1 MKILS
6 RYVLREILT
15 SSFLA
20 TALATFVIFLQ
31 GIGRLFALL
40 VRSAKGPAV
49 LELFAL
55 SLPPV
60 LLLSIPF
67 GVLVGILVGL
77 GRLSSDNEL
86 IAMRSGGISTRI
98 VVAPVLA
105 FAFAA
110 MLLSGAC
117 AVWLNPLAIRA
128 EYKILNAV
136 AAAQLTA
143 DVEPRVFEDQFTNDN
158 TVLYVEDVRSEA
170 GPVVVWNGVFIAD
183 LTPPADRK
191 TGLKDSSGGPR
202 VTVAREALAVPDI
215 AHNRIQLTLR
225 DYGMHEAP
233 YHSMAPRGAQVL
245 QAQPHEQQR
254 AKPFSEMLTRELIRF
269 ARTSPVNTQDS
280 IDARIELHRRFAL
293 PFACLMLA
301 MVGIPLG
308 ASSRKGGRS
317 AGYIW
322 AIFLAFFCYYLAY
335 ISLTSLARSHSL
347 SVELASWLPNAG
359 FGIAGILMI
368 ARMENPGDRDLI
380 AKLRRAVAAKFAS
393 ISFKSSWFKSVFRA
407 SISRRVVPLLGRESA
422 GARGLKFV
430 LFQLLDSY
438 VLSNFFFYF
447 AITLFCFVAMT
458 QVFTFFNLLGDIVK
472 NRIPMSHVVQYHLFL
487 TPKLVYDT
495 LPIAVLVSILATFGV
510 MTKNN
515 EVTAFKACG
524 ISVRRLGLPV
534 LLVSGLLSVGLFAV
548 DYSYIP
554 QANQIQDAL
563 LNEIKG
569 RPAQTYLHPERRWI
583 IHEYRIFY
591 FKYFDPSEK
600 LMVEPY
606 VFELDPKSFR
616 VVRQVSASRAR
627 WQQNINAWVW
637 EQGVARDLCGVDEC
651 KVQNFTATTFDE
663 IAETPDDF
671 LKEVKQDKQM
681 NYIELARYMND
692 LQESGFDTVKL
703 HVQYYKKFAVPVFA
717 LIMALISVP
726 FGFLVGNRGAM
737 TGVGVGIALAMAY
750 LATGLLFDQ
759 FGNVNLLPA
768 VVAAWA
774 PDVLFSVAGL
784 YLMLRMRS

>member
-6 RYVLREILT
+6 RYVFREILT

-31 GIGRLFALL
+31 GIGKLFELL
-40 VRSAKGPAV
+40 VHSAKGPAV

-55 SLPPV
+55 ALPPI
-60 LLLSIPF
+60 LLLSMPF

-77 GRLSSDNEL
+77 GRLSSDNEM
-86 IAMRSGGISTRI
+86 IAMRSAGVSTRI
-98 VVAPVLA
+98 VVAPVLS
-105 FAFAA
+105 FAFVA

-128 EYKILNAV
+128 EYRILNTV

-158 TVLYVEDVRSEA
+158 TVLYVDDVKSEN
-170 GPVVVWNGVFIAD
+170 GPVAVWTGVFIAD
-183 LTPPADRK
+183 LTPPGERK
-191 TGLKDSSGGPR
+191 TGVKDAQPGPR
-202 VTVAREALAVPDI
+202 VTVAREALVVPDVKN
-215 AHNRIQLTLR
+215 NRLQLTLR
-225 DYGMHEAP
+225 DMGVHASP
-233 YHSMAPRGAQVL
+233 YHEIAPSGATVL
-245 QAQPHEQQR
+245 QAEPTKQQK
-254 AKPFSEMLTRELIRF
+254 AKPYSEMLTKELLAFIR
-269 ARTSPVNTQDS
+269 RTPKSTQDGTDS
-280 IDARIELHRRFAL
+280 RIELHRRFAL
-293 PFACLMLA
+293 PVACFMLA
-301 MVGIPLG
+301 IVGIPLG

-317 AGYIW
+317 AGYVW
-322 AIFLAFFCYYLAY
+322 AIFLAFFCYYLSY
-335 ISLTSLARSHSL
+335 ITLTSLARSHSL

-359 FGIAGILMI
+359 FLVVGIVMI
-368 ARMENPGDRDLI
+368 ARMESPGDRDWFGNVRQAI
-380 AKLRRAVAAKFAS
+380 AAWVSRIPDRVS
-393 ISFKSSWFKSVFRA
+393 IK
-407 SISRRVVPLLGRESA
+407 RESVGTGVIKLA
-422 GARGLKFV
+422 V
-430 LFQLLDSY
+430 FQILDSY
-438 VLSNFFFYF
+438 VLSSFLFYF
-447 AITLFCFVAMT
+447 AVTLFCLVTMV
-458 QVFTFFNLLGDIVK
+458 QVFTFFDLLGDIVK
-472 NRIPMSHVVQYHLFL
+472 NNIPMSHVVKYHVYL
-487 TPKLVYDT
+487 TPNLIYST

-534 LLVSGLLSVGLFAV
+534 LLMSAALSALLFAF

-554 QANQIQDAL
+554 QANQIQDAI

-569 RPAQTYLHPERRWI
+569 RPVQTYLHPERKWI
-583 IHEYRIFY
+583 IHDYRIFY
-591 FKYFDPSEK
+591 FKYFDTSEK

-606 VFELDPKSFR
+606 VFELDPKSFH
-616 VVRQVSASRAR
+616 VVRELSAGRAR

-637 EQGVARDLCGVDEC
+637 EQGSARDICGVDEC
-651 KVQNFTATTFDE
+651 KVQTFTATTFPE
-663 IAETPDDF
+663 ISETPDDF

-681 NYIELARYMND
+681 NYFELSRYIAS
-692 LQESGFDTVKL
+692 LQQSGFDTVKL

-737 TGVGVGIALAMAY
+737 TGIGVGMAVAMTY

-774 PDVLFSVAGL
+774 PDALFSVAGL

>member
-6 RYVLREILT
+6 RYVFREILT

-20 TALATFVIFLQ
+20 AALATFVIFLQ
-31 GIGRLFALL
+31 GIPKLFALL

-55 SLPPV
+55 SMPPI
-60 LLLSIPF
+60 LLLSMPF

-77 GRLSSDNEL
+77 GRLSSDNEM
-86 IAMRSGGISTRI
+86 IAMRSAGVSSRI
-98 VVAPVLA
+98 VVAPVLT
-105 FAFAA
+105 FAFMA
-110 MLLSGAC
+110 MLLSGAF
-117 AVWLNPLAIRA
+117 AVWLNPLAIKA

-158 TVLYVEDVRSEA
+158 TVLYVNDVKAEN
-170 GPVVVWNGVFIAD
+170 GPVAVWTGVFIAD
-183 LTPPADRK
+183 LTPPAERK
-191 TGLKDSSGGPR
+191 TGLKDAQAGPK
-202 VTVAREALAVPDI
+202 VTVAREALVVPDVK
-215 AHNRIQLTLR
+215 NDRLQLTLR
-225 DYGMHEAP
+225 DMGTHASP
-233 YHSMAPRGAQVL
+233 YHEIAPTGATALKQEPSKK
-245 QAQPHEQQR
+245 QE
-254 AKPFSEMLTRELIRF
+254 AKPYSEMFTNELRRF
-269 ARTSPVNTQDS
+269 VRQTPKSTQEGTDS
-280 IDARIELHRRFAL
+280 RIELHRRFAL
-293 PFACLMLA
+293 PVACFMLA

-308 ASSRKGGRS
+308 ASSRRGGRS

-322 AIFLAFFCYYLAY
+322 AIFLAFFCYYLSY
-335 ISLTSLARSHSL
+335 ITLTSLARSRSIP
-347 SVELASWLPNAG
+347 VELASWLPNAG
-359 FGIAGILMI
+359 FAIAGIVMI
-368 ARMENPGDRDLI
+368 ARMESPGDRDWLG
-380 AKLRRAVAAKFAS
+380 ALRQTITAWFRALSNKVAIRRESVAARS
-393 ISFKSSWFKSVFRA
+393 IKLA
-407 SISRRVVPLLGRESA
+407 
-422 GARGLKFV
+422 
-430 LFQLLDSY
+430 LFQILDSY
-438 VLSNFFFYF
+438 VLSNFIFYF
-447 AITLFCFVAMT
+447 LVTLFCLVTMS
-458 QVFTFFNLLGDIVK
+458 QVYTFFELLGDIVK
-472 NRIPMSHVVQYHLFL
+472 NNVPMSHVLKYHVYL
-487 TPKLVYDT
+487 TPSLIYTT

-534 LLVSGLLSVGLFAV
+534 LLMSCGLSALVFAF

-569 RPAQTYLHPERRWI
+569 RPTQTYLHPERKWI
-583 IHEYRIFY
+583 KHDYRIFY
-591 FKYFDPSEK
+591 FKYFDTAER

-606 VFELDPKSFR
+606 VFELDPKSFQL
-616 VVRQVSASRAR
+616 VREISASRAR

-637 EQGVARDLCGVDEC
+637 EQGAAKDICGVDEC
-651 KVQNFTATTFDE
+651 KVQNFTVTTFPE
-663 IAETPDDF
+663 ITETPDDF
-671 LKEVKQDKQM
+671 LKYVKQDKQM
-681 NYIELARYMND
+681 NYVELASYIKS

-737 TGVGVGIALAMAY
+737 TGIGVGMGVAMAY
-750 LATGLLFDQ
+750 LAIGLLFDQ

-768 VVAAWA
+768 AVAAWS
-774 PDVLFSVAGL
+774 PDALFSVAGL

>member
-6 RYVLREILT
+6 RYVFREILA

-31 GIGRLFALL
+31 GIGKLFELL
-40 VRSAKGPAV
+40 VRSAKGPTV
-49 LELFAL
+49 LELFGL
-55 SLPPV
+55 SLPPI
-60 LLLSIPF
+60 LLLSMPF

-77 GRLSSDNEL
+77 GRLSSDNEV
-86 IAMRSGGISTRI
+86 IAMRSAGVSSRI
-98 VVAPVLA
+98 VVAPVLS

-110 MLLSGAC
+110 MLLSGVF

-128 EYKILNAV
+128 EYKILNTV

-158 TVLYVEDVRSEA
+158 TVLYVNDVKSEN
-170 GPVVVWNGVFIAD
+170 GPVAVWTGVFIAD
-183 LTPPADRK
+183 LTPPAERK
-191 TGLKDSSGGPR
+191 TGVKDARPGPR
-202 VTVAREALAVPDI
+202 VTVAREALVVPDVKN
-215 AHNRIQLTLR
+215 NRLQLTLK
-225 DYGMHEAP
+225 DMGIHASP
-233 YHSMAPRGAQVL
+233 YHEIAPSGATAL
-245 QAQPHEQQR
+245 QAEPTKQQQ
-254 AKPFSEMLTRELIRF
+254 AKPYQEMFTNELRAFIR
-269 ARTSPVNTQDS
+269 RTPGNTQDGT
-280 IDARIELHRRFAL
+280 DARIELHRRFAL
-293 PFACLMLA
+293 PVACFMLA

-317 AGYIW
+317 AGYVW
-322 AIFLAFFCYYLAY
+322 AIFLAFFCYYLTY
-335 ISLTSLARSHSL
+335 ITLTSLARSHSM

-359 FGIAGILMI
+359 FAIAGIVMI
-368 ARMENPGDRDLI
+368 ARMESPGDRDWFGSIRQTI
-380 AKLRRAVAAKFAS
+380 AAWVSGIPDKVSIKREAVGAAGIKLA
-393 ISFKSSWFKSVFRA
+393 
-407 SISRRVVPLLGRESA
+407 
-422 GARGLKFV
+422 
-430 LFQLLDSY
+430 LFQILDSY
-438 VLSNFFFYF
+438 VLSNFLFYF
-447 AITLFCFVAMT
+447 AVTLFCLVTMS
-458 QVFTFFNLLGDIVK
+458 QVFIFFDLLGDVVK
-472 NRIPMSHVVQYHLFL
+472 NHIPMSHVVKYHVYL
-487 TPKLVYDT
+487 TPSLIYTT

-524 ISVRRLGLPV
+524 ISVRRLGVPV
-534 LLVSGLLSVGLFAV
+534 LLMSGALSALLFAF

-554 QANQIQDAL
+554 QANQIQDAI

-569 RPAQTYLHPERRWI
+569 RPVQTYLHPERKWI
-583 IHEYRIFY
+583 IHDYRIFY

-600 LMVEPY
+600 LMIEPY
-606 VFELDPKSFR
+606 VFELDPKSFH
-616 VVRQVSASRAR
+616 VVRELSANRAR

-637 EQGVARDLCGVDEC
+637 EQGQATNLCGVDEC
-651 KVQNFTATTFDE
+651 KVQTFTATTFPE
-663 IAETPDDF
+663 VTETPDDF

-681 NYIELARYMND
+681 NYAELDTYIKE
-692 LQESGFDTVKL
+692 LQETGFDTVKL

-737 TGVGVGIALAMAY
+737 TGIGVGMAVAMTY

-759 FGNVNLLPA
+759 FGNVNLLPPM
-768 VVAAWA
+768 VAAWA
-774 PDVLFSVAGL
+774 PDTVFSVAGL

>member
-6 RYVLREILT
+6 RYVFREILT

-31 GIGRLFALL
+31 GIPKLFALL

-49 LELFAL
+49 IELFAL
-55 SLPPV
+55 SMPPI
-60 LLLSIPF
+60 LLLSMPF

-77 GRLSSDNEL
+77 GRLSSDNEM
-86 IAMRSGGISTRI
+86 IAMRSAGVSSRI
-98 VVAPVLA
+98 VVAPVLT
-105 FAFAA
+105 FAFGA
-110 MLLSGAC
+110 MLLSGIF

-158 TVLYVEDVRSEA
+158 TVLYVNDVKTEN
-170 GPVVVWNGVFIAD
+170 GPVAVWTGVFIAD
-183 LTPPADRK
+183 LTPPAERK
-191 TGLKDSSGGPR
+191 TGLKDAQGGPR
-202 VTVAREALAVPDI
+202 VTVAREALVVPDVK
-215 AHNRIQLTLR
+215 NDRLQLTLR
-225 DYGMHEAP
+225 DMGIHASP
-233 YHSMAPRGAQVL
+233 YHEIAPTGATALKEEPSKKQ
-245 QAQPHEQQR
+245 E
-254 AKPFSEMLTRELIRF
+254 AKPYSERLTNDLRRFIRGTP
-269 ARTSPVNTQDS
+269 ANTQEGTDS
-280 IDARIELHRRFAL
+280 RIELHRRFAL
-293 PFACLMLA
+293 PVACLMLA

-322 AIFLAFFCYYLAY
+322 AIFLAFFCYYLSY
-335 ISLTSLARSHSL
+335 ITLTSLARSHSIP
-347 SVELASWLPNAG
+347 VALASWLPNVG
-359 FGIAGILMI
+359 FGIAGIVMI
-368 ARMENPGDRDLI
+368 ARMESPGDRDLLGSVRQTI
-380 AKLRRAVAAKFAS
+380 MAWLSRLSNKLAIRRESVAARTIKLA
-393 ISFKSSWFKSVFRA
+393 
-407 SISRRVVPLLGRESA
+407 
-422 GARGLKFV
+422 
-430 LFQLLDSY
+430 LFQILDSY
-438 VLSNFFFYF
+438 VLSNFLFYF
-447 AITLFCFVAMT
+447 LVTLFCLVAMS
-458 QVFTFFNLLGDIVK
+458 QVYTFFELLGDIVK
-472 NRIPMSHVVQYHLFL
+472 NNVPMSHVLKYHVYL
-487 TPKLVYDT
+487 TPSLIYTT

-534 LLVSGLLSVGLFAV
+534 LLMSCALSALVFAF

-569 RPAQTYLHPERRWI
+569 RPVQTYLHPERKWI
-583 IHEYRIFY
+583 KHDYRIFY
-591 FKYFDPSEK
+591 FKYFDTAER

-606 VFELDPKSFR
+606 VFELDPKTFQL
-616 VVRQVSASRAR
+616 VREISASRAR

-637 EQGVARDLCGVDEC
+637 EQGAAKDICGVDEC
-651 KVQNFTATTFDE
+651 KVQNFTVTTFPE
-663 IAETPDDF
+663 ITETPDDF

-681 NYIELARYMND
+681 NYTELASYIKS

-737 TGVGVGIALAMAY
+737 TGIGVGMAVAMTY

-768 VVAAWA
+768 AVAAWA
-774 PDVLFSVAGL
+774 PDALFSVAGL